1 MNKGKAS
8 FKKTNKSSVL
18 LASASLGRMND
29 SAIDMND
36 SNNGGFN
43 LFTHHKKRQ
52 MEGTDSLTKDYDNLR
67 VAVMELYLSVKI
79 RSDEEI
85 DAYGKD
91 QFNAEKKELGDICAY
106 ELIDNIKT
114 SIEVLMN
121 MKMEGTDEDIDGR
134 NHFQDDSGSGF
145 NIDQPDIEIDLPPG
159 AKAGLKDA
167 TDDDIRLN
175 TDKMNEQLK
184 KSLPLGK

>member
-1 MNKGKAS
+1 
-8 FKKTNKSSVL
+8 
-18 LASASLGRMND
+18 
-29 SAIDMND
+29 
-36 SNNGGFN
+36 
-43 LFTHHKKRQ
+43 
-52 MEGTDSLTKDYDNLR
+52 
-67 VAVMELYLSVKI
+67 MELYLSVKI

-91 QFNAEKKELGDICAY
+91 QFNEEKKQLGDICAY
-106 ELIDNIKT
+106 ELIDNIKS

-121 MKMEGTDEDIDGR
+121 MKMEGTDEDVDGR
-134 NHFQDDSGSGF
+134 YQDDSQGSGF

-175 TDKMNEQLK
+175 TEKMNEQLK
-184 KSLPLGK
+184 KSLPLAK

>member
-1 MNKGKAS
+1 
-8 FKKTNKSSVL
+8 
-18 LASASLGRMND
+18 MND

-36 SNNGGFN
+36 SANGGFN

-52 MEGTDSLTKDYDNLR
+52 LEGTDALPRDYDNLR
-67 VAVMELYLSVKI
+67 LAVMELYLSVKI

-121 MKMEGTDEDIDGR
+121 MKMEGTDED
-134 NHFQDDSGSGF
+134 NVNYQDDTGSGF
-145 NIDQPDIEIDLPPG
+145 NID
-159 AKAGLKDA
+159 
-167 TDDDIRLN
+167 
-175 TDKMNEQLK
+175 
-184 KSLPLGK
+184 